1 MRLSRMNPY
10 EKLLNRKRTWTP
22 VQTTAGKL
30 KEGAEETLYR
40 CLAVRHMEIP
50 VGDWI
55 TETLGKEIPSSARD
69 LLESNVKDEVK
80 HDQALGYI
88 TNALG
93 VNEKAEAEA
102 FRLRDAWMSHPDH
115 EITKALVI
123 ERAIFFVLLPFFRFN
138 GDAGLRTVSADISRD
153 EQIHVATNSLVCAD
167 MGLTPSQSLD
177 KLRKATINW
186 IMEPL
191 GKNTYGDK
199 FLSKKFWLDSS
210 DNLMYNGKAP
220 ELSETRAARMP
231 SFFEHSNVNLPQ
243 YS

>member
-1 MRLSRMNPY
+1 MNPY

-220 ELSETRAARMP
+220 ELSETKSARMP
-231 SFFEHSNVNLPQ
+231 AFFEHSNVNLPQ

>member
-1 MRLSRMNPY
+1 MKNPY

-22 VQTTAGKL
+22 VQTAAGKL
-30 KEGAEETLYR
+30 KEGAEETIYR
-40 CLAVRHMEIP
+40 ALAIRHMELP
-50 VGDWI
+50 VGDFI
-55 TETLGKEIPSSARD
+55 SEALDKDVPDDARV
-69 LLESNVKDEVK
+69 LLEANVQDEVK
-80 HDQALGYI
+80 HDLALGYI

-93 VNEKAEAEA
+93 VDEKSEQEA
-102 FRLRDAWMSHPDH
+102 FRLRDAWEAHPDH
-115 EITKALVI
+115 TICKALVA

-191 GKNTYGDK
+191 GRKTYGNK
-199 FLSKKFWLDSS
+199 YLSKKFWLDTS
-210 DNLMYNGKAP
+210 DRLMYEGKAP
-220 ELSETRAARMP
+220 ELSETKSARMP
-231 SFFEHSNVNLPQ
+231 AFFEHSNVNLPQ